1 MLWYGKIFKERIKLM
16 QKFTLFLCGALLM
29 ASSAHAFSVKHDFF
43 VTVGPFDASKTEF
56 TYSLDNNSYQVCSQV
71 STNGFFD
78 TVYPFKA
85 DYRTSGDIINN
96 QMITSD
102 YNYTSQ
108 SRFNTRGK
116 QVFYNDQ
123 GQPLYQIS
131 SKNGKAK
138 KKDFEPSPTPAD
150 TFDLQTVLAKLAYQ
164 YNQFGFCDSHLAVY
178 DGKRR
183 FDVVFKDLGDDT
195 VSPNEHSFYSGSA
208 AKCSMHITKLLSEDD
223 DSLWEFSANKPVYF
237 WIARDKSS
245 NYPFIARVLIEDTPL
260 GKLTA
265 YTSQITVKE

>member
-16 QKFTLFLCGALLM
+16 QKFIIFFLGTFLTTF
-29 ASSAHAFSVKHDFF
+29 SAEAFSVKHDFF

-56 TYSLDNNSYQVCSQV
+56 TYSLLPGSYFVNSQV
-71 STNGFFD
+71 STNGFFN

-85 DYRTSGDIINN
+85 LYSTSGIIKNN

-108 SRFNTRGK
+108 SRFNSRGK
-116 QVFYNDQ
+116 QVFYSSQ
-123 GQPLYQIS
+123 GIPLYQIS

-138 KKDFEPSPTPAD
+138 KKEFAPSPTPAD
-150 TFDLQTVLAKLAYQ
+150 TFDLQTVLAKLARQ
-164 YNQFGFCDSHLAVY
+164 YNQLGFCDSHLAVY

-183 FDVVFKDLGDDT
+183 FDVVFKDLGTDT
-195 VSPNEHSFYSGSA
+195 LLPNEHSFYSGSA
-208 AKCSMHITKLLSEDD
+208 AKCSMYITKLLSEDD

-237 WIARDKSS
+237 WIARDSKS

-260 GKLTA
+260 GELNA
-265 YTSQITVKE
+265 YTEAINVKE